1 MDDIFTMSFSS
12 SIVMSQNKMATL
24 VQGLC
29 TGNHWESRIVVY
41 YDNIYKIEKE
51 LRWGIAMQYDQIH
64 IMSIF
69 LYTFKIYGLL
79 SC

>member
-1 MDDIFTMSFSS
+1 MVMSRKKKQNAQIKMDDIFTMSFSS

-51 LRWGIAMQYDQIH
+51 LR
-64 IMSIF
+64 
-69 LYTFKIYGLL
+69 
-79 SC
+79 